1 MGPWVLNSMSKLMN
15 YAIVEGSPGQWSI
28 NNSVKNTIFQ
38 YVKNIMD
45 SRGHFNYYFK
55 KRGRNYI
62 AVNEKGNIQGFA
74 ILGPNRQTGTTRLYV
89 IGTKP
94 GRGIG
99 GVLLSQIENNARGRG
114 VHKLRIMD
122 PVNNARSFYQHMG
135 YKSGKR
141 VNGNNTMSKKLNKR
155 KSPSR
160 PSLKRPASS
169 SPASARRSA
178 NRQTPRR

>member
-1 MGPWVLNSMSKLMN
+1 MN
-15 YAIVEGSPGQWSI
+15 YAIVEGSPGQWAI

-38 YVKNIMD
+38 YVKNIMNN
-45 SRGHFNYYFK
+45 RGHFNYYFK

-62 AVNEKGNIQGFA
+62 AVNEKGDIQGFA
-74 ILGPNRQTGTTRLYV
+74 ILGPNRQTGTTWLYV
-89 IGTKP
+89 IGTNP

-99 GVLLSQIENNARGRG
+99 GFLLSQIENNARGRG

-135 YKSGKR
+135 YKTGKR
-141 VNGNNTMSKKLNKR
+141 INGNNTMSKKLNKR

-160 PSLKRPASS
+160 PSLKRRASS
-169 SPASARRSA
+169 SPASVRRRA
-178 NRQTPRR
+178 GKTPQH